1 MVLRH
6 HFLSAL
12 LLWAATAAAQE
23 KSFTI
28 EGRMPLPDGYNAA
41 LSCHTDTAF
50 ATIVAEDWVKDG
62 RFTLKGNIDKP
73 YQGTLMT
80 NNLALVERNHW
91 PTDSIRWTYTEV
103 FVTPDSLQFGVCP
116 SPSALLSSPATI
128 PAASATGEQMFAL
141 TGTQTQADYN
151 TLQRMGGERGDSL
164 WQFIDRHPASVI
176 STWLA
181 CQLTERAYNLT
192 AGQVAHLEQTV
203 KGSPADPARFALLQK
218 KLAMAKKTVKDAP
231 VTDLEL
237 TDTAGRTCHLTDILP
252 RNGKYVLIDFWASW
266 CGICIHA
273 MPEIAKLATQYSD
286 RFCVIG
292 ISIDTKS
299 DAWHRA
305 MVKHPEPWPQ
315 YCTTRQGYR
324 DLFDKYQVGNGVP
337 YYLWVSP
344 QGKVICSPE
353 GPGEIQQLLEI
364 ED

>member
-80 NNLALVERNHW
+80 NNLALIERNHW
-91 PTDSIRWTYTEV
+91 PTDSIHWTYTEV
-103 FVTPDSLQFGVCP
+103 FVTADSLQFAM
-116 SPSALLSSPATI
+116 SPYYGDNAGAPTY
-128 PAASATGEQMFAL
+128 AL

-164 WQFIDRHPASVI
+164 WQFIDSHPASVI

-181 CQLTERAYNLT
+181 CQLTDRAYNLT
-192 AGQVAHLEQTV
+192 AEQVAHLQQTV
-203 KGSPADPARFALLQK
+203 KGSSADPQRFALLQK

-231 VTDLEL
+231 VTDLSL
-237 TDTAGRTCHLTDILP
+237 TDVNGKPCQLVDVVP
-252 RNGKYVLIDFWASW
+252 RIGKYVLIDFWASW

-273 MPEIAKLATQYSD
+273 MPEIAELATQYSD

-292 ISIDTKS
+292 ISIDTKP

-305 MVKHPEPWPQ
+305 MTKHPEPWPQ
-315 YCTTRQGYR
+315 FRTTQEGYK

-337 YYLWVSP
+337 YYLLVSP
-344 QGKVICSPE
+344 AGHVISAPE
-353 GPGEIQQLLEI
+353 GPSEVRQFLEQTQKR
-364 ED
+364 

>member
-128 PAASATGEQMFAL
+128 PAASAT
-141 TGTQTQADYN
+141 ADSRTACERY
-151 TLQRMGGERGDSL
+151 RM
-164 WQFIDRHPASVI
+164 RH
-176 STWLA
+176 
-181 CQLTERAYNLT
+181 LT
-192 AGQVAHLEQTV
+192 A
-203 KGSPADPARFALLQK
+203 
-218 KLAMAKKTVKDAP
+218 
-231 VTDLEL
+231 
-237 TDTAGRTCHLTDILP
+237 
-252 RNGKYVLIDFWASW
+252 ASSD
-266 CGICIHA
+266 
-273 MPEIAKLATQYSD
+273 SD
-286 RFCVIG
+286 RIRPCCRFRG
-292 ISIDTKS
+292 YDGNK
-299 DAWHRA
+299 R
-305 MVKHPEPWPQ
+305 
-315 YCTTRQGYR
+315 CT
-324 DLFDKYQVGNGVP
+324 
-337 YYLWVSP
+337 
-344 QGKVICSPE
+344 
-353 GPGEIQQLLEI
+353 
-364 ED
+364 